1 MKGKSGTLTRREKD
15 VLVLVARGLTNQE
28 IADQLC
34 ATAGK
39 IKTLLHQACVKL
51 GAHNR
56 IEAVRLAMGQGTISV
71 DDMFSIDELAELLG
85 SLGPDAVETIAR
97 LLRQNLDKDHPP
109 LTTELIPPRDERQDD
124 ILTRRERDV
133 LALVARGLSNQEIAQ
148 QLFMSVST
156 VRTFLYQSCVKL
168 EASTRAQAFISAIRR
183 RAVSVDEVFS
193 LDELVELLAALGPEA
208 METVARMLRQ
218 KLQQEHAPSSSG

>member
-1 MKGKSGTLTRREKD
+1 MKGKSGTLPQREKD

-28 IADQLC
+28 IADQLG

-97 LLRQNLDKDHPP
+97 LLRQKLDKDHPP
-109 LTTELIPPRDERQDD
+109 LATELIPPRNERQDD
-124 ILTRRERDV
+124 ILTQRERDV
-133 LALVARGLSNQEIAQ
+133 LALVARGLSNQEIAE

-156 VRTFLYQSCVKL
+156 VRTFLYQACIKL
-168 EASTRAQAFISAIRR
+168 EVSTRAQAFISAIRR

-193 LDELVELLAALGPEA
+193 LDELVDLLAALGPEA

-218 KLQQEHAPSSSG
+218 KLEQEHAPSSSG